1 MSPAQGSD
9 TRELPVNH
17 HCTVIE
23 LDGTGIAIEGPSGSG
38 KTSLAFGLIE
48 AAKRRNMVAQFV
60 CDDQALL
67 DVVEGELVAH
77 APEAIAGKAELHGF
91 GIVDIDYKAQTRLK
105 LLARLAG
112 AATRMPLERQ
122 ATLSGVP
129 LPLIELPERHESQS
143 IRIVLAWLEANRGA
157 FRTT

>member
-1 MSPAQGSD
+1 MSPAQDID
-9 TRELPVNH
+9 TRGLPVNH

-23 LDGTGIAIEGPSGSG
+23 LDGIGIAIEGHSGSG

-48 AAKRRNMVAQFV
+48 AAKRRNMVAHFV

-67 DVVEGELVAH
+67 EAQSGELVAY
-77 APEAIAGKAELHGF
+77 APEIIAGKAELRGF
-91 GIVDIDYKAQTRLK
+91 GIIEVDYKPQTKLR
-105 LLARLAG
+105 LLARLTG
-112 AATRMPLERQ
+112 TVTRMPEQRQ
-122 ATLSGVP
+122 AILSGVP